1 MEREPG
7 GLRSR
12 EQISPQEIPQLMVNL
27 GKISEKA
34 GKNFP
39 IEITVAATQIAEYLK
54 TGDGKTLEKQALEQT
69 DKNMEETEGYLTGKK
84 AYKWLMEQ
92 GGIEPPAELND
103 SEGSWR

>member
-7 GLRSR
+7 GLRTR
-12 EQISPQEIPQLMVNL
+12 EQISSQEIPQLMVNL
-27 GKISEKA
+27 GKIAEKA

-54 TGDGKTLEKQALEQT
+54 TGDGKKLEEEALKQT

-92 GGIEPPAELND
+92 GGIEPPAELSE
-103 SEGSWR
+103 SEGSWS